1 MSYAAGMTQPGESAA
16 DFAIPATHQVSNQPP
31 PLDDFDPLDC
41 DPALREAL
49 AEHGQSARI
58 EELRPL
64 ARQAGSATAREHGR
78 LANEHP
84 PVLHSHDRYGH
95 RIDEVEFH
103 PSWHWLMERAVS
115 EGLHAAPWAP
125 DAPAGAHLH
134 RAAGFY
140 LWSQAEAGHGCPIS
154 MTFASVPALR
164 HSPELAE
171 IYEPGLR
178 AGSYDFGLRPAANK
192 RGLLAGMSMTEKQGG
207 SDVRANTTT
216 AEPLADGSYR
226 IVGHKWFTSAPMNDL
241 FLTLAQTPAG
251 LSCLLVPRVLP
262 DGTRNAV
269 RLRRLKDKLGNKSN
283 ASAELEYEG
292 AIGWLIG
299 EEGRGVRSIIDMV
312 SMTRMDCVL
321 GSAANMRVALSEA
334 AHHAA
339 HRDAFG
345 STLHRTPLMRAVLS
359 DLAVESEAAIGLA
372 MRLASAID
380 RGQRGDRAELD
391 LLRLALPATK
401 YYVCKRAPTVIGE
414 ALECLGGN
422 GYVEESGMPRL
433 YREAPLLSIWE
444 GSGNVTALDTLRA
457 LHKQPDTAETL
468 LAELDRVAGQDE
480 RYDRSL
486 RKLREE
492 LGEPRE
498 ERARALAERL
508 VLTLQTSLLLR
519 TAPKEVAETFLATRL
534 DGDAHTL
541 GATGT
546 RSDVLLDRV
555 TPRKD

>member
-1 MSYAAGMTQPGESAA
+1 MSYAASMTLPGES
-16 DFAIPATHQVSNQPP
+16 DVVSPVTHEVSNQSP

-49 AEHGQSARI
+49 AEHGQSEAT
-58 EELRPL
+58 ELLRPL

-103 PSWHWLMERAVS
+103 PSWHWLMDRAVS

-125 DAPAGAHLH
+125 DAPEGAHLR

-154 MTFASVPALR
+154 MTFAAVPALR
-164 HSPELAE
+164 HSPDLAE
-171 IYEPGLR
+171 AYEPGLR
-178 AGSYDFGLRPAANK
+178 ATDYDFGLRPPGEK
-192 RGLLAGMSMTEKQGG
+192 SGLLAGMSMTEKQGG

-241 FLTLAQTPAG
+241 FLTLANTPGG

-269 RLRRLKDKLGNKSN
+269 RLQRLKDKLGNKSN
-283 ASAELEYEG
+283 ASAELEYTG
-292 AIGWLIG
+292 AIGWLVG

-321 GSAANMRVALSEA
+321 GSAANMRAALSEA
-334 AHHAA
+334 AHHVA
-339 HRDAFG
+339 HRAAFG
-345 STLHRTPLMRAVLS
+345 DTLNRTPLMRAVIS
-359 DLAVESEAAIGLA
+359 DLAVESEAAVGLA
-372 MRLASAID
+372 MRLAAAID
-380 RGQRGDRAELD
+380 RGQRGNRAELD

-401 YYVCKRAPTVIGE
+401 YYVCKRAPTVIAE

-422 GYVEESGMPRL
+422 GYVEESGLPRL

-457 LHKQPDTAETL
+457 LHKRPDTVEPL
-468 LAELDRVAGQDE
+468 LAELDRAAGQDE
-480 RYDRSL
+480 RYDHQL
-486 RKLREE
+486 RRLRDE
-492 LGEPRE
+492 LTEPRP
-498 ERARALAERL
+498 ERARALSERL
-508 VLTLQTSLLLR
+508 VLTLQASLLLR
-519 TAPKEVAETFLATRL
+519 TAPAEVAETFLTTRL
-534 DGDAHTL
+534 DGEGHTL